1 MSATAQQDHREKQA
15 RTAGEEAR
23 RRLQER
29 AKERGRVFLDQLA
42 GSEGADDKAE
52 RLDAEIAELER
63 RVKIAATAAEEA
75 LKQAEEAAEKERQR
89 EIREARKEYDR
100 MVGERVPL
108 LERVEDSLDNLDAV
122 LNEALDHDRLQSEVC
137 TCAGLPSG
145 GDFRGLLQ
153 GRVTNRLV
161 AHILRHHI
169 SHPAYM
175 EPITSTD
182 LMARTVAELEEERAD
197 EQRKRDEAAEERR
210 RRDEQ
215 IELDGRIKARRNELL
230 KAHGAWNADT
240 PPGKTAAVKPKIE
253 EQLKREFPILQKKGS

>member
-1 MSATAQQDHREKQA
+1 MSKTVQQDHREAQA

-23 RRLQER
+23 DRIMALSV
-29 AKERGRVFLDQLA
+29 ERGGVFLDQIS
-42 GSEGADDKAE
+42 GKEGADEEAE

-63 RVKIAATAAEEA
+63 RARLADDAALEA
-75 LKQAEEAAEKERQR
+75 RRQAEEAAEKERRR

-100 MVGERVPL
+100 MAGERAPL

-137 TCAGLPSG
+137 GRAGLPGG
-145 GDFRGLLQ
+145 GDFQGLLR

-169 SHPAYM
+169 AHPAYQ

-182 LMARTVAELEEERAD
+182 RMARTVAELEAEQAD
-197 EQRKRDEAAEERR
+197 EQHRREEQAEERLRVDELQALSDRIQSR
-210 RRDEQ
+210 RYQLMRERG
-215 IELDGRIKARRNELL
+215 IN
-230 KAHGAWNADT
+230 NADT
-240 PPGKTAAVKPKIE
+240 PPAKTAAVKPKIE